1 MGFFLSA
8 AGVAAAIKADLGPV
22 WYPAVLAL
30 TTLPCARLAA
40 APYRNWHAERRDGAG
55 HGAGR
60 SQDKLSSTVIALPL
74 GASRPSARAEA

>member
-30 TTLPCARLAA
+30 ATLPCAWLAA
-40 APYRNWHAERRDGAG
+40 A
-55 HGAGR
+55 
-60 SQDKLSSTVIALPL
+60 L
-74 GASRPSARAEA
+74 